1 MARMCVW
8 WVREL
13 GPACQVSGNEKHVS
27 PGLPE
32 VPSSGWKRGR
42 WAEGL
47 KDLSYKVFAS
57 F

>member
-8 WVREL
+8 LVREL

-47 KDLSYKVFAS
+47 KDLSYKVSAS